1 MVSTSSFW
9 SAKALRD
16 APAWSSSF
24 VPTFRSVS
32 FSAASWAA
40 QQRRLLLQHP
50 DVRHHLLMLLV
61 GGRRGAAR
69 REEQN
74 NRQDEPKR
82 AFSRHDRDPRSPTSA

>member
-9 SAKALRD
+9 SANALRD

-24 VPTFRSVS
+24 VADGPQRLGERRELGP
-32 FSAASWAA
+32 

-50 DVRHHLLMLLV
+50 DVGHHLLVLLV

-69 REEQN
+69 REEQDH
-74 NRQDEPKR
+74 RQDER
-82 AFSRHDRDPRSPTSA
+82 GTSVLEP